1 MSKRFMVVPLLLA
14 AAAVQ
19 AAGEAAPKADPAKG
33 QAIATTVCAACHGP
47 DGNGT
52 DPANAVNP
60 KLAGQFPE
68 YLLKQMRNFKA
79 AGDKQ
84 PERMNPIMNGMI
96 AGVADDDLPHV
107 AAYFA
112 TRKFQ
117 PDSAKSKETLE
128 AGRNIYRAG
137 IASKGIPACAGCHG
151 PTGSGLPAQF
161 PRIAGQYGE
170 YTEAQLRIFRSGER
184 GNDPNSMMRTIADR
198 MSDKEIKAVSDYIA
212 GLR

>member
-1 MSKRFMVVPLLLA
+1 MGKRFMVVPLLLA
-14 AAAVQ
+14 AATAQ

-47 DGNGT
+47 DGNST
-52 DPANAVNP
+52 APANP

-84 PERMNPIMNGMI
+84 PERMNAIMNGMI
-96 AGVADDDLPHV
+96 AAVADDDLPHV

-112 TRKFQ
+112 TQKLQ

-170 YTEAQLRIFRSGER
+170 YTEAQLRIFRAGER
-184 GNDPNSMMRTIADR
+184 ANDPNSMMRTIADR
-198 MSDKEIKAVSDYIA
+198 MSDREIKAVSDYIA